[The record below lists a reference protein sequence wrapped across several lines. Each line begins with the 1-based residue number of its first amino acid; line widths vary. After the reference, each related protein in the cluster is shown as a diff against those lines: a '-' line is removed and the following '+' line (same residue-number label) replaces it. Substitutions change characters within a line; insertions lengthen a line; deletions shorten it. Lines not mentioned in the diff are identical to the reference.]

1 MTISNRHKEGS
12 GRIAGYI
19 RNALLG
25 EVFTTPKPGLVDL
38 WDSGAHRDMNWITFQ
53 KSTDAIIP
61 YLVEMYEAGY
71 ESAEEKEN
79 ILEDLFFIIRRI
91 GQRAEKAMYQATEGV
106 NTHKGMIFS
115 MGIICAA
122 YGYCKGKNR
131 HIQKITIDTIFDTAK
146 KMTGRILAEELKNL
160 EYPGKT
166 APQTSGERLLRE
178 SGERGVR
185 GEVLDGFPVVR
196 KIAYPKLEEAM
207 ARKAMNPTICQSQV
221 NLQVLLYIMKDLRDT
236 NVLNRGQESGL
247 AWVQQEADRILRC
260 GGAFSEEGI
269 DRIVRMNR
277 ECIRKHISS
286 GGAADQLALTLL
298 LWQIEHKQELPVYR
312 TKCIR

>member
-53 KSTDAIIP
+53 KSTDAITL

-71 ESAEEKEN
+71 EAAEEKEN

-106 NTHKGMIFS
+106 NTHKGIIFS

-122 YGYCKGKNR
+122 YGYCNGKNR
-131 HIQKITIDTIFDTAK
+131 HTQI
-146 KMTGRILAEELKNL
+146 GRAH
-160 EYPGKT
+160 
-166 APQTSGERLLRE
+166 
-178 SGERGVR
+178 V
-185 GEVLDGFPVVR
+185 
-196 KIAYPKLEEAM
+196 
-207 ARKAMNPTICQSQV
+207 
-221 NLQVLLYIMKDLRDT
+221 
-236 NVLNRGQESGL
+236 
-247 AWVQQEADRILRC
+247 
-260 GGAFSEEGI
+260 
-269 DRIVRMNR
+269 
-277 ECIRKHISS
+277 
-286 GGAADQLALTLL
+286 
-298 LWQIEHKQELPVYR
+298 
-312 TKCIR
+312 